1 MNLAWGVELEIERPE
16 RAANSGWYALDV
28 QLEGVGREAVEY
40 ALMEAG
46 ALGTETN
53 TSADDLLLVTAY
65 FNDVFNREVVR
76 SELLAALQ
84 IYDVSSSAVREME
97 IRVVEN
103 HDWLEEWKKNW

>member
-1 MNLAWGVELEIERPE
+1 MNSAWGIELEIERTE
-16 RAANSGWYALDV
+16 RAKSGWYALDV
-28 QLEGVGREAVEY
+28 ELESGGSEAVEY

-65 FNDVFNREVVR
+65 FNDAPDREVVR

-84 IYDVSSSAVREME
+84 IYDVPSSALREMHV
-97 IRVVEN
+97 RVVEN
-103 HDWLEEWKKNW
+103 QDWLAEWK